1 MDEELQTKIAD
12 NLKLWGIRSP
22 EEEVKAQ
29 LTYGNWIINVTVKPN
44 ILFRLFM
51 KLLGIKVKIF
61 KGDK

>member
-1 MDEELQTKIAD
+1 MNEEKQIVISD
-12 NLKLWGIRSP
+12 NLKLWGIQAP
-22 EEEVKAQ
+22 IEENKAQ

-51 KLLGIKVKIF
+51 KLLGIKVKIL